1 MVTSQ
6 ALYFVFLG
14 LVACERC
21 LELVISRAHARA
33 AFARG
38 AYEVGRGHYRIMA
51 LVHTVFFASC
61 AAEVLLLERPF
72 PGAVGFAALAMALL
86 AQVLRYSAVS
96 ALGERWNVRIIV
108 WPHAEPVTG
117 GPYRF
122 IRHPN
127 YLAVCIELFFIP
139 LVHGAIIT
147 ALVFTVLNAAI
158 LAVRIRQEERALGEG
173 YARVFQGRPRL
184 IPRLFG
190 G

>member
-6 ALYFVFLG
+6 ALYLVFLG

-21 LELVISRAHARA
+21 VELAVSNAHARA
-33 AFARG
+33 AFACG
-38 AYEVGRGHYRIMA
+38 GFEVGRGHYRIMTV
-51 LVHTVFFASC
+51 LHTVFFGSC
-61 AAEVLLLERPF
+61 AAEVLLLKRSF
-72 PGAVGFAALAMALL
+72 PGAFGFAALGLALL
-86 AQVLRYSAVS
+86 AQVLRYSAIS

-108 WPHAEPVTG
+108 WPRALPVTN

-127 YLAVCIELFFIP
+127 YLAVGIELLFIP
-139 LVHGAIIT
+139 LIHGAVIT
-147 ALVFTVLNAAI
+147 ALVFSACNAAI

-173 YARVFQGRPRL
+173 YAQAFRGRPRL